1 MESKLDFY
9 VKYVENTYEMK
20 KLTITVSEEVYTG
33 LHAKIGQG
41 HIGRFLESLARP
53 HVVDSELDA
62 AYRTMALDELQEA
75 EAAEWADN
83 LIGDVA
89 DEAR

>member
-1 MESKLDFY
+1 
-9 VKYVENTYEMK
+9 MK
-20 KLTITVSEEVYTG
+20 KLTITVSEEVYAG

-53 HVVDSELDA
+53 HVVDAELDA
-62 AYRTMALDELQEA
+62 AYRAMALDEVQEA
-75 EAAEWADN
+75 DAAEWADN

>member
-1 MESKLDFY
+1 
-9 VKYVENTYEMK
+9 MK
-20 KLTITVSEEVYTG
+20 KLTIMVSEDVYAG

-53 HVVDSELDA
+53 HVVDAELDE
-62 AYRTMALDELQEA
+62 AYRTMALDDAAEA
-75 EAAEWADN
+75 EATEWADN

>member
-1 MESKLDFY
+1 
-9 VKYVENTYEMK
+9 MK
-20 KLTITVSEEVYTG
+20 KLTITVSDEVYAG
-33 LHAKIGQG
+33 LHSKIGQG
-41 HIGRFLESLARP
+41 GIGRFLDSLARP
-53 HVVDSELDA
+53 HVVDAELNE
-62 AYRTMALDELQEA
+62 AYRLMALDEQAEV

>member
-1 MESKLDFY
+1 MD
-9 VKYVENTYEMK
+9 EMK
-20 KLTITVSEEVYTG
+20 KLTIMVSEDVYTG
-33 LHAKIGQG
+33 LHTEIVQG
-41 HIGRFLESLARP
+41 HMESLARP
-53 HVVDSELDA
+53 HVVDAELDA
-62 AYRTMALDELQEA
+62 AYRTMAVDELQEA